1 MFFFCAVVISKS
13 NLSSL
18 RWALSSLAVVGFL
31 GVLLRYKIAFPLPW
45 IHQKHL
51 LHAHSH
57 FAFNGWISQV
67 LMILIVLVVE
77 QIEGI
82 SLFSRYKKLF
92 VANLVFSYGML
103 ISFSLKGYW
112 AISITISTLSILL
125 SYLFG
130 YLIIKRIQLI
140 QRFNLSFLFF
150 KAAILFNVISSIGV
164 FSLAYLMMNR
174 VADQNWYL
182 ATVYFFLHF
191 QYNGWF
197 IFALLGILIYFI
209 ESRGIKIKHGRII
222 FYLSFLSLI
231 PAYLLST
238 IWADLPAMVY
248 VLAIVAAIVQCIAWG
263 ILVYQIIQHHFVFH
277 QKNYMRLTIY
287 LIVVSLSA
295 FTFKFLL
302 QLFSTVP
309 VLGQFAF
316 GIRPIVIAY
325 LHLVLI
331 LGITSSILAMLYECG
346 VLGYTSFTSFAVS
359 VFIIG
364 AILNE
369 ILLMAQGVSYITPY
383 NIGVQN
389 ETLFAVAIIMFLGAL
404 FVAISSHQNQT
415 KST

>member
-1 MFFFCAVVISKS
+1 M
-13 NLSSL
+13 
-18 RWALSSLAVVGFL
+18 
-31 GVLLRYKIAFPLPW
+31 
-45 IHQKHL
+45 
-51 LHAHSH
+51 
-57 FAFNGWISQV
+57 
-67 LMILIVLVVE
+67 
-77 QIEGI
+77 
-82 SLFSRYKKLF
+82 
-92 VANLVFSYGML
+92 
-103 ISFSLKGYW
+103 
-112 AISITISTLSILL
+112 
-125 SYLFG
+125 
-130 YLIIKRIQLI
+130 
-140 QRFNLSFLFF
+140 
-150 KAAILFNVISSIGV
+150 
-164 FSLAYLMMNR
+164 
-174 VADQNWYL
+174 
-182 ATVYFFLHF
+182 
-191 QYNGWF
+191 
-197 IFALLGILIYFI
+197 
-209 ESRGIKIKHGRII
+209 
-222 FYLSFLSLI
+222 SFLSLI

>member
-1 MFFFCAVVISKS
+1 M
-13 NLSSL
+13 
-18 RWALSSLAVVGFL
+18 
-31 GVLLRYKIAFPLPW
+31 
-45 IHQKHL
+45 
-51 LHAHSH
+51 
-57 FAFNGWISQV
+57 
-67 LMILIVLVVE
+67 MLIVVVVE
-77 QIEGI
+77 QIEGVSI
-82 SLFSRYKKLF
+82 FSRYKKIF
-92 VANLVFSYGML
+92 FANLVFSYGML
-103 ISFSLKGYW
+103 ISFSLQGYGP
-112 AISITISTLSILL
+112 ISITISTLSILL

-130 YLIIKRIQLI
+130 YRIIKKIQLI
-140 QRFNLSFLFF
+140 NRFNLSFLFF

-174 VADQNWYL
+174 IADQNWYL

-209 ESRGIKIKHGRII
+209 ESRGIQIIYGRMI
-222 FYLSFLSLI
+222 FWLFFLSLI

-238 IWADLPAMVY
+238 LWANLPAWGY

-263 ILVYQIIQHHFVFH
+263 ILVYQIIQHHFLFH
-277 QKNYMRLTIY
+277 QKNYKRLTMY
-287 LIVVSLSA
+287 LIVISLFA
-295 FTFKFLL
+295 FTIKFLL

-325 LHLVLI
+325 LHLIMI
-331 LGITSSILAMLYECG
+331 LGVTSSILAMVYECG
-346 VLGYTSFTSFAVS
+346 VLGYTSFTTFAVS

-369 ILLMAQGVSYITPY
+369 MLLMAQGVSYITPY

-389 ETLFAVAIIMFLGAL
+389 ETLFGVAVMMFLGTL
-404 FVAISSHQNQT
+404 FIAISPLL
-415 KST
+415 KKRV

>member
-1 MFFFCAVVISKS
+1 
-13 NLSSL
+13 
-18 RWALSSLAVVGFL
+18 
-31 GVLLRYKIAFPLPW
+31 
-45 IHQKHL
+45 
-51 LHAHSH
+51 
-57 FAFNGWISQV
+57 
-67 LMILIVLVVE
+67 
-77 QIEGI
+77 
-82 SLFSRYKKLF
+82 
-92 VANLVFSYGML
+92 
-103 ISFSLKGYW
+103 
-112 AISITISTLSILL
+112 
-125 SYLFG
+125 
-130 YLIIKRIQLI
+130 
-140 QRFNLSFLFF
+140 
-150 KAAILFNVISSIGV
+150 
-164 FSLAYLMMNR
+164 
-174 VADQNWYL
+174 
-182 ATVYFFLHF
+182 
-191 QYNGWF
+191 
-197 IFALLGILIYFI
+197 
-209 ESRGIKIKHGRII
+209 
-222 FYLSFLSLI
+222 
-231 PAYLLST
+231 
-238 IWADLPAMVY
+238 
-248 VLAIVAAIVQCIAWG
+248 
-263 ILVYQIIQHHFVFH
+263 
-277 QKNYMRLTIY
+277 MRLTIY